1 MKINSWDISNARAK
15 QWNVTKGH
23 NSLSNPSEW
32 GAGALSP
39 VLLDSRIGFQSWS
52 IVLLVY
58 GTSREDIQRNASLIL
73 SKMLGPVDIELD
85 GFSRKFYGYLKTH
98 SVEESSKKRFHRLT
112 LNLDGYEYS
121 AQMTVSGKSSIS
133 VSNPGT
139 LPTPCILT
147 ISPTQAAGQ
156 ITVSGLYTGSVK
168 VTNVTSG
175 TPIVIDG
182 ETGIITEGG
191 RLREYDFWKLPAV
204 KPGSSTLTVS
214 SSFATVSVSFKP
226 RYM

>member
-15 QWNVTKGH
+15 QWNVTKAH
-23 NSLSNPSEW
+23 NSVSNPSEW

-39 VLLDSRIGFQSWS
+39 VLFDSRIGFQTWS

-58 GTSREDIQRNASLIL
+58 GTSREDIQKNTSMIL
-73 SKMLGPVDIELD
+73 SKMLGTVDIELD
-85 GFSRKFYGYLKTH
+85 NFTRRFCGYLKNH
-98 SVEESSKKRFHRLT
+98 AVEESSKKRFHKLT
-112 LNLDGYEYS
+112 LTLEGYEYS
-121 AQMTVSGKSSIS
+121 AQVTASGKNSVS

-139 LPTPCILT
+139 LPTPCVLT
-147 ISPTQAAGQ
+147 ITPTQAAGQ
-156 ITVSGLYTGSVK
+156 ITVSGFYTGDIK

-175 TPIVIDG
+175 KAIVING
-182 ETGIITEGG
+182 ETGVITEGG
-191 RLREYDFWKLPAV
+191 SLKEYDFWKLPAV